1 MNKMRMQ
8 NNSRGTVLILS
19 MVLSLLLPACFSTF
33 SGKFQAQEGIPQFI
47 KRGQTTRSEVFDKL
61 GEPLVHRFVA
71 GTETAVY
78 GNDRISFWFLYSSY
92 EGHELVIRFENQIV
106 SDVRIEKTGS
116 GWGLFMQPA
125 VFTLPAGPRP

>member
-1 MNKMRMQ
+1 MRHK
-8 NNSRGTVLILS
+8 SRRAVLILY
-19 MVLSLLLPACFSTF
+19 MALSLLLPACYSTF

-61 GEPLVHRFVA
+61 GEPLAHRFVA

-78 GNDRISFWFLYSSY
+78 GNDRISFWFFYGSY

-125 VFTLPAGPRP
+125 QFALPERSRP